1 MSKAFFVISMFS
13 KDYSL
18 KSKGSHCKM
27 NKYLW
32 MVDGQTRSLSIR
44 HPILV
49 SFHHLLWI
57 FSMVGTRG
65 EDGEA
70 QLLGM
75 GSLRGIL

>member
-1 MSKAFFVISMFS
+1 
-13 KDYSL
+13 
-18 KSKGSHCKM
+18 M